1 MIPEDHFRVSGL
13 YFLGEMRYLG
23 LRRRATRAAKVLI
36 KKRNIFKMKKHVTLK
51 KKRDFSR
58 LYNKGKSYV
67 APSVVVYVLRN
78 RVRQTRIGITTSK
91 KVGNAVERNR
101 ARRVIREAYRQLFSR
116 VRPGVDLV
124 FVARKKTTQVKST
137 TVLLALEKLLQDA
150 NVLQQP

>member
-1 MIPEDHFRVSGL
+1 
-13 YFLGEMRYLG
+13 
-23 LRRRATRAAKVLI
+23 
-36 KKRNIFKMKKHVTLK
+36 MKKHVTLK

-58 LYNKGKSYV
+58 LYNKGKSFV

-101 ARRVIREAYRQLFSR
+101 ARRVIRAAYRQLFLR
-116 VRPGVDLV
+116 VRPGFDLV

-150 NVLQQP
+150 HVLQP